1 MSLEERLK
9 DQEFVMHLREMA
21 RVYDSDFLRR
31 VADRFCEL
39 SEEKYNERHERYDH
53 ANSEQ

>member
-9 DQEFVMHLREMA
+9 DQEFVMHLHEMA
-21 RVYDSDFLRR
+21 RKYDSDFIRR

-39 SEEKYNERHERYDH
+39 SEEKYNERHKRYNY
-53 ANSEQ
+53 ANRE